1 MKAIVLLAD
10 EIKVIDQQLKGEI
23 EVWSATEE
31 QQCLLTGV
39 IDKANN
45 LLDELDAYDE
55 LENEGGDLI
64 AWFYRK
70 YQEQAKEA

>member
-1 MKAIVLLAD
+1 MKSTVLSAD
-10 EIKVIDQQLKGEI
+10 EVKVIEQQLKGKI

-31 QQCLLTGV
+31 QQRLLTGV

-45 LLDELDAYDE
+45 LLDELDAYEE

-70 YQEQAKEA
+70 HQEQPKEA

>member
-31 QQCLLTGV
+31 QQRLLTGV
-39 IDKANN
+39 VEKAEN

-70 YQEQAKEA
+70 YKEQAKEA

>member
-1 MKAIVLLAD
+1 MKSIVLSAD
-10 EIKVIDQQLKGEI
+10 EIKVIDQQLNGEI

-31 QQCLLTGV
+31 QQRLLTGV

-45 LLDELDAYDE
+45 LLDELDAYEE

-70 YQEQAKEA
+70 YQEQPKEA

>member
-23 EVWSATEE
+23 EVWSEE